1 MTVDITRGGPDDAY
15 RIAQVHVQ
23 AWQETYA
30 HLIPPEAL
38 SRLDIERRAARWAE
52 IIDQGTTEVW
62 VAKTRT
68 DTAIGWATTSRNTDP
83 ERARPLELE
92 GLYVLAAR
100 HGTGVGQQL
109 LDAALE
115 GEPAFLW
122 MAADNPRAD
131 AFYRRNG
138 FSPDGAS
145 ETLDLLGTPVP
156 IIRLT
161 R

>member
-1 MTVDITRGGPDDAY
+1 MTADIARGGPDDAHQ
-15 RIAQVHVQ
+15 IARVHVQ

-30 HLIPPEAL
+30 HLIPPAAL
-38 SRLDIERRAARWAE
+38 ARLDIERRAARWAE

-62 VAKTRT
+62 VAKTAT
-68 DTAIGWATTSRNTDP
+68 STAVGWATTSRHANP
-83 ERARPLELE
+83 EAPRPLELE
-92 GLYVLAAR
+92 GLYVLAAH
-100 HGTGVGQQL
+100 HGTGIGQQL
-109 LDAALE
+109 LDTALK
-115 GEPAFLW
+115 GEPAFLR

-138 FSPDGAS
+138 FLPDG
-145 ETLDLLGTPVP
+145 TCQTHDLLGTPLP